1 LYVIFFGEFRFIHWN
16 KLNRES
22 NNLENIQKIFPKKQN
37 SLSNFPKK
45 RFKIPRKKR
54 HTTFIQPLQCL
65 GVKVEMLKNF
75 ENLSPDAT

>member
-1 LYVIFFGEFRFIHWN
+1 MSFFRRIQIRFFWN
-16 KLNRES
+16 RLNPEL
-22 NNLENIQKIFPKKQN
+22 NNLKKLQKIFHKKQT

-65 GVKVEMLKNF
+65 GVKVEMRKIF
-75 ENLSPDAT
+75 